1 MNYLTEYQTRL
12 RMAVNQYCVLAV
24 ETLEHLK
31 TINQPA
37 TERERDRERDGNRLL
52 TAWYLTS
59 SSNNRW
65 QYQPAIPWRSLLT
78 RLPSYIIIR
87 AAK

>member
-1 MNYLTEYQTRL
+1 MNYLTEHQTRL

-24 ETLEHLK
+24 ETSEHLK

-37 TERERDRERDGNRLL
+37 TERDGNRLL

-59 SSNNRW
+59 SSNTDGNTS
-65 QYQPAIPWRSLLT
+65 QLFPGDLC
-78 RLPSYIIIR
+78 
-87 AAK
+87 